1 MSFLK
6 NLFGAKKLDG
16 AALANSVEKGD
27 YAQIA
32 LLSEFQNERPL
43 HDDAL
48 QLRWGR
54 VLPRSYAETLA
65 IMQKQGWLSASG
77 ASYQTTATALPFVT
91 QYAQRL
97 AREKAAVMPKVR
109 AALEAKETS
118 EALDIRRQ
126 YEAQQPLGQAD
137 WTGPE
142 PQMSHSALTRRILF
156 LQHWLL
162 DGLSAESRE
171 WLKLYAAEQHM
182 WGAYWQLPP
191 GEIPLAVQA
200 ELASPHMPIAEAAYW
215 RAHGLALYVDN
226 QETWQR
232 CKGGDHV
239 RRLEIA
245 GPNDEHTCDVCGAV
259 VGQQFLVARAPELP
273 HRDCTSIRGCR
284 CRYEPVLEMYD
295 DLET

>member
-1 MSFLK
+1 MSFLR

-16 AALANSVEKGD
+16 AALANSAEKGD

-32 LLSEFQNERPL
+32 LLAEFQNARPV
-43 HDDAL
+43 HDETL

-65 IMQKQGWLSASG
+65 MMQKQGWLSASG
-77 ASYQTTATALPFVT
+77 ARYQTTAAALPFVT

-97 AREKAAVMPKVR
+97 AHEKAAVMPKVR
-109 AALEAKETS
+109 AALEAKDTS
-118 EALDIRRQ
+118 TALDIRRQ

-182 WGAYWQLPP
+182 WGAYWPLPP
-191 GEIPLAVQA
+191 EQIPQAVQA
-200 ELASPHMPIAEAAYW
+200 ELASPHLPMSEAVYW

-245 GPNDEHTCDVCGAV
+245 GPNDEHTCAVCRTV
-259 VGQQFLVARAPELP
+259 LGQQFLVARAPELP

>member
-16 AALANSVEKGD
+16 TALANSANKGE

-32 LLSEFQNERPL
+32 LLSEFQDARPV
-43 HDDAL
+43 HDETR

-54 VLPRSYAETLA
+54 VLPRPYAETLEL
-65 IMQKQGWLSASG
+65 MQKQGWLKATG
-77 ASYQTTATALPFVT
+77 AAHQTTEIALPFVA

-97 AREKAAVMPKVR
+97 AREKADVMPKVR
-109 AALEAKETS
+109 AALEAKDTS
-118 EALDIRRQ
+118 QALEIRRQ

-162 DGLSAESRE
+162 DGLSAETVA

-191 GEIPLAVQA
+191 AEIPSAVQA
-200 ELASPHMPIAEAAYW
+200 ELASPHMPIAEAVYW
-215 RAHGLALYVDN
+215 RAYGLALYVDN

-239 RRLEIA
+239 RRLEIT
-245 GPNDEHTCDVCGAV
+245 GPNDEHTCDVCRAV
-259 VGQQFLVARAPELP
+259 LGQQFLVARAPELP
-273 HRDCTSIRGCR
+273 HRDCISTRGCR

-295 DLET
+295 DLEA